1 MAEESMACPNC
12 GNPQLDVDAANSVVY
27 CQQCGFAVKVDPN
40 TGEATPIN
48 QGRAPGSSGGVSAP
62 LGGAGPNVFGM
73 DKLTFLLLVTAVLLL
88 LTFMYNLDLTIFAV
102 IEAIAVALFF
112 LKR

>member
-1 MAEESMACPNC
+1 MACPNC

-27 CQQCGFAVKVDPN
+27 CQSCGFAVKVDPN

-48 QGRAPGSSGGVSAP
+48 PGRQGGGGKAPIVGG
-62 LGGAGPNVFGM
+62 GPNLFGM